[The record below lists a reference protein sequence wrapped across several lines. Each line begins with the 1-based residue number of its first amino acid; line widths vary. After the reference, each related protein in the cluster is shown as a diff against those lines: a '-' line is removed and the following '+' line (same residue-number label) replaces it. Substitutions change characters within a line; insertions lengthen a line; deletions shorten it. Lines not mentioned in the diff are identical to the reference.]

1 MVAKTRSA
9 QASCGVGVGVC
20 GGIGVV
26 GGVVGARAE
35 GVVERAA
42 EGPQAETATAI
53 SKRVAEKRPRCIDQA
68 TQKSRIG
75 LWPRNEGQA
84 RFAGGP
90 GEREGT
96 ELGDGGGHHRTPNRC

>member
-9 QASCGVGVGVC
+9 QARVGVGVGV
-20 GGIGVV
+20 GAGVAV
-26 GGVVGARAE
+26 GVMDGLAE
-35 GVVERAA
+35 GSGERAA
-42 EGPQAETATAI
+42 EGPQAETATTI
-53 SKRVAEKRPRCIDQA
+53 SRRVAEKRPRCIVQA

-84 RFAGGP
+84 PFAGGL

-96 ELGDGGGHHRTPNRC
+96 QLGDGGGHHRTANRR